1 LDFLAQ
7 TKKAF
12 QQAYPKKTSEK
23 FSYQFGERKDRR
35 MSLRVLGATQ

>member
-12 QQAYPKKTSEK
+12 QQAYPKKHLKNAHINLVREK
-23 FSYQFGERKDRR
+23 IG
-35 MSLRVLGATQ
+35 G